1 MEQTEAPA
9 AAVNVPPGAG
19 VEGGESETMAR
30 KPATT
35 ALKVVVAV
43 DASEESLH
51 ALSWALDNIVRC
63 HPDATLVVV
72 HAQHAVAHFA
82 YPVAAHGIGYHTTL
96 LAPILAIGPKSD
108 T

>member
-1 MEQTEAPA
+1 MEQTEA
-9 AAVNVPPGAG
+9 VSGTPG
-19 VEGGESETMAR
+19 GGER
-30 KPATT
+30 KAAT

-72 HAQHAVAHFA
+72 HFA
-82 YPVAAHGIGYHTTL
+82 YPVAAHGIDTSTTR
-96 LAPILAIGPKSD
+96 PDHPCS
-108 T
+108 